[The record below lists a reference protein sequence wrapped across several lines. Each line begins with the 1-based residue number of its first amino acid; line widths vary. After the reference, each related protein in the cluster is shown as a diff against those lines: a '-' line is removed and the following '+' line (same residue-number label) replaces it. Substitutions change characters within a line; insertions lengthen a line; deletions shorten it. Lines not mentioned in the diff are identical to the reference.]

1 MKKVSRIIIIA
12 IILTNPLF
20 AQNPDQITTDTL
32 KQTTIVR
39 DTFCFKYKFYPNDT
53 LIYQVQTQDSLIQG
67 LDDPILK
74 ERREVLQVICDSV
87 DKFQNYYLN
96 LKLVQSQTNE
106 WNKEGDTATRNTSVW
121 INKQIHLVID
131 SLGNRL
137 KAWIEDTSFI
147 ATTLGGIFQPHL
159 FFPLKENCK
168 RINQSWLIKT
178 QDTLFENAF
187 PPGIIDQTSLFRLKD
202 TVYTEI
208 DSSLMITFVKTAR
221 GFYGIN
227 TAVMN
232 FIIDA
237 KINSYG
243 ELLLSMKDELPK
255 DYTATQELKMQ
266 MKYPDGHEIPI
277 WQYTKIRYALTEL
290 KRQTPLQRQM
300 REKFQK

>member
-1 MKKVSRIIIIA
+1 MKRIINIVVFALFFVANLYSQDA
-12 IILTNPLF
+12 IGTAIDTL
-20 AQNPDQITTDTL
+20 QNPIA
-32 KQTTIVR
+32 KR
-39 DTFCFKYKFYPNDT
+39 DTFCFKYRFYPQDT
-53 LIYQVQTQDSLIQG
+53 LIYKIQARDSLIQG

-74 ERREVLQVICDSV
+74 ERNEILQVICDSV
-87 DKFQNYYLN
+87 DKKKRYYLT
-96 LKLVQSQTNE
+96 LQLLQSKTSE
-106 WNKEGDTATRNTSVW
+106 WTSKGDSAERNSSVW
-121 INKQIHLVID
+121 IGKLIHLVID

-137 KAWIEDTSFI
+137 NAWNEDTSFI
-147 ATTLGGIFQPHL
+147 ATTLGGIFQPYL
-159 FFPLKENCK
+159 FFPLQENCK

-178 QDTLFENAF
+178 KDTLFENAF

-202 TVYTEI
+202 TVYTGN

-227 TAVMN
+227 SADMN

-243 ELLLSMKDELPK
+243 ELLLSNIDEIPK

-277 WQYTKIRYALTEL
+277 WQYTTIRYTLSEL
-290 KRQTPLQRQM
+290 KRNKIESEQ
-300 REKFQK
+300 QKKSRK